1 MRPGRNVSGGRLLV
15 VLGDELSDG
24 KNKNRESDGAFDFDG
39 ICWMGGRTNQP
50 KVGLHVRIW
59 LGGRERREMTMGE
72 DTVRSFRPSNE
83 GAKNMKNK
91 IRRGQ
96 RRPPIDD

>member
-1 MRPGRNVSGGRLLV
+1 MRPGRNVLGGRLLV

-59 LGGRERREMTMGE
+59 M
-72 DTVRSFRPSNE
+72 VRGE
-83 GAKNMKNK
+83 GAQ
-91 IRRGQ
+91 G
-96 RRPPIDD
+96 DDDGGGHCQIISTVK

>member
-1 MRPGRNVSGGRLLV
+1 MRPGRNVLGGRLLV

-72 DTVRSFRPSNE
+72 DAVRSFRPSNE

-91 IRRGQ
+91 IRRGL